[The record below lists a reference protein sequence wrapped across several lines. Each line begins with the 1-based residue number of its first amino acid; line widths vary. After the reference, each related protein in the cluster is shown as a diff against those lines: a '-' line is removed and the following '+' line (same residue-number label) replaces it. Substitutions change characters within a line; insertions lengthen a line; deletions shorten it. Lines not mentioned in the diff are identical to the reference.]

1 MVNSDLIKMKSQHKV
16 IDLQIKGDER
26 GSLIAI
32 ESMASIPFE
41 VKRVYYIFNT
51 LPNVRRGFHAHRE
64 LSQLLVCTHGQCKV
78 LLDDGTKKDTVV
90 LDKPDQGLLIEGF
103 VWREMFDFSVDCVL
117 MVLASHHYDEADYIR
132 NYDLFLAEAKSLNPK
147 VK

>member
-1 MVNSDLIKMKSQHKV
+1 MKSQHKV
-16 IDLQIKGDER
+16 IDLPIKGDER
-26 GSLIAI
+26 CSLIAI

-51 LPNVRRGFHAHRE
+51 LPDVRRGFHAHRK
-64 LSQLLVCTHGQCKV
+64 LSQLLVCMHGQCKV
-78 LLDDGTKKDTVV
+78 FLDDGATKDTVI
-90 LDKPDQGLLIEGF
+90 LNKPDQGLLIEGF
-103 VWREMFDFSVDCVL
+103 VWREMFDFSADCVL

-132 NYDLFLAEAKSLNPK
+132 NYDLFLAEAKSLNQQ